1 MLVGQILTQAAQR
14 WPSRPALVDE
24 DGRSFT
30 YAEWNAR
37 VNRLANALARL
48 GIGRGDRVAFY
59 LRNVE
64 ALASAHLATQ
74 KLGAV
79 SVPLNFRLRE
89 GEIPV
94 IVEDSATRVLLFER
108 QFTSRIERA
117 RPELGRIEHFIC
129 VGRGDRRGC
138 AGLRSA
144 PPGRA

>member
-1 MLVGQILTQAAQR
+1 MLLVGNILTHAAQR
-14 WPSRPALVDE
+14 WPNRTALVDE
-24 DGRSFT
+24 NGRSFT
-30 YAEWNAR
+30 YAEWNTR

-89 GEIPV
+89 GEIPI
-94 IVEDSATRVLLFER
+94 IVDDSGTRILIFER
-108 QFTSRIERA
+108 QFISRIERA
-117 RPELGRIEHFIC
+117 RPELGRVERFI
-129 VGRGDRRGC
+129 
-138 AGLRSA
+138 
-144 PPGRA
+144 